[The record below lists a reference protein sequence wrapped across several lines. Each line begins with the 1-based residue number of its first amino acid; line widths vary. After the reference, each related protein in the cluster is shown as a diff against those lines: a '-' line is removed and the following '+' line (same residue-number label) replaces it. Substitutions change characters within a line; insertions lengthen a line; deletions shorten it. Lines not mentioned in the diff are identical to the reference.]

1 MMGLKMNIL
10 ASGSTGNAMV
20 VCGKEVR
27 LLVDAGLSARKIEQ
41 LLASQ
46 GMSGD
51 ELDGILVTHEHSDH
65 IKGLGPF
72 ARKYRLKVYANA
84 GTWRAMEGQ
93 IGELE
98 EDQKRVFE
106 TGSPLDFGLLRAESF
121 AISHDAVEPVGFCF
135 YEGDSKLSIATDLGY
150 ISANVREKIAD
161 SDVLVLEANHD
172 VEMLR
177 VGRQGIVTFPNF
189 GYWRLRLQLALK
201 GRMPMSEALPHM
213 WYDTPNIR
221 LFTLRDFEA
230 LCHELGIRI
239 LERYVLDHAHRRRAW
254 SDLLP
259 NLLGE
264 IAIYRFERR

>member
-20 VCGKEVR
+20 VCGKGVR

-46 GMSGD
+46 GMSGE

-65 IKGLGPF
+65 IRGLGPF

-98 EDQKRVFE
+98 EDQKQVFE

-121 AISHDAVEPVGFCF
+121 AISHDAAEPVGFCF

-177 VGRQGIVTFPNF
+177 VGRYPWNVK
-189 GYWRLRLQLALK
+189 R
-201 GRMPMSEALPHM
+201 
-213 WYDTPNIR
+213 
-221 LFTLRDFEA
+221 
-230 LCHELGIRI
+230 RI
-239 LERYVLDHAHRRRAW
+239 LGDTGHLSNEAAGEGLCGLVTERTKRVYLAHLSKDHNLMELARMTVNNIMQEYGVLEKHRQVRLMDTYDDRATGW
-254 SDLLP
+254 D
-259 NLLGE
+259 E
-264 IAIYRFERR
+264 VER